1 VYGVKVAQLLSYTG
15 IAAGNP
21 VSETTASTA
30 MGTVKRSAYART
42 CDDMNPRSPR
52 VVITGDADEDPLQ
65 NEPAKRTA
73 RTERKTSGSAKPKVA
88 VLYPVSVPWFAQ
100 CVDGIRQYAH
110 GAGGWLFFCS
120 PPTLSGAGESAL
132 TLRSM
137 RDWNGDAMI
146 VVSNDERELRAVR
159 RMGIPVVNLGG
170 GLAKSYGVPR
180 VMVNHYQAGR
190 LAADHLLSR
199 GLAHLA
205 FFGWSN
211 LWYSQQRRFGFRSR
225 AAESG
230 VTCSDFLRA
239 SYGRANLS
247 WAERVA
253 EVSKWLR
260 SLLLPVGIF
269 AVQDY
274 RAQFLMEACQEAG
287 LRIPEDVA
295 VIGMDNDTTI
305 CEHTEPTLTSIA
317 RNSERVG
324 WAAAELLDRMMH
336 GEPPP
341 AEDLLV
347 EPEGIALRQS
357 TERLYCADPVVQ
369 RALDYMRE
377 NLKAQF
383 KIEAIAEHAAV
394 SKRTLET
401 RFREKLRCSPHEFL
415 TKLRVERAQV
425 LMQMSPKRTIE
436 QTAKECGFGT
446 VPAFH
451 AAFRRLTGQSPGR
464 FRKKH
469 LAKGQ
474 TP

>member
-1 VYGVKVAQLLSYTG
+1 MEAQLLSRAG
-15 IAAGNP
+15 VAAGNP
-21 VSETTASTA
+21 IGTTAASIATETA
-30 MGTVKRSAYART
+30 ERFASAPP
-42 CDDMNPRSPR
+42 CDSVNRFLSRAGINGSAVEEFMPNRPDR
-52 VVITGDADEDPLQ
+52 
-65 NEPAKRTA
+65 RTA
-73 RTERKTSGSAKPKVA
+73 RTVRKTTGTTKPKVA

-100 CVDGIRQYAH
+100 CMDGIRRYAH
-110 GAGGWLFFCS
+110 EAGGWLFFCS
-120 PPTLSGAGESAL
+120 PPTLAGAGESAL

-146 VVSNDERELRAVR
+146 VVSNDERELRAAR
-159 RMGIPVVNLGG
+159 RMGIPIVNLGG

-180 VMVNHYQAGR
+180 VMVNHFQAGR

-230 VTCSDFLRA
+230 ATCSDFLRV
-239 SYGRANLS
+239 SYGRADLS

-260 SLLLPVGIF
+260 SLALPVGIF

-324 WAAAELLDRMMH
+324 WVAAELLDRMMR

-341 AEDLLV
+341 ASDVLV
-347 EPEGIALRQS
+347 EPEGVVTRQS
-357 TERLYCADPVVQ
+357 TDRFYCADPVVQ
-369 RALDYMRE
+369 RALDYMRQ

-383 KIEAIAEHAAV
+383 KIDAIAEHVSV

-415 TKLRVERAQV
+415 TKLRVERARA

-436 QTAKECGFGT
+436 QTARECGFGT

-451 AAFRRLTGQSPGR
+451 AAFRRLTGQSPGS
-464 FRKKH
+464 FRKKQ
-469 LAKGQ
+469 LG
-474 TP
+474 PRGES